1 VRPAPRAQR
10 PAPRAPRPA
19 PPPPLTA
26 RRPRPPLRAQR
37 ARRSARAV
45 ARFEEFRDKIVHVVL
60 DSLPDAADPWV
71 RERAQRDGIHE
82 GLAQVGERT
91 PAPAA
96 LLRTKRFVRGAPQ
109 AGGDARGARAQAA
122 AEGEDLVLISDA
134 DEIPRRST
142 ARALAWC
149 AGFTPPLQLRSAFY
163 YYSFR
168 HRWAEDAPDGPRPF
182 QWRHPRAA
190 AAAQLPFP
198 RVTANHLR
206 YDPGD
211 SGSMQVPAIRPRR
224 LRLHAGARPRAA
236 RRAAAGG
243 AVWAAAAGTRIS
255 HPRVA
260 APVV

>member
-1 VRPAPRAQR
+1 
-10 PAPRAPRPA
+10 
-19 PPPPLTA
+19 
-26 RRPRPPLRAQR
+26 
-37 ARRSARAV
+37 V